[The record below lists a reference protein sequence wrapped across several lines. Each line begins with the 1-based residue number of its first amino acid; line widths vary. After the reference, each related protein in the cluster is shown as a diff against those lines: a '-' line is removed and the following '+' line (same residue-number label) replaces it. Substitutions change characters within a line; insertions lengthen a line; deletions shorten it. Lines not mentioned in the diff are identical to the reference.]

1 MTRLRELDGQ
11 VVDALVVGGGMA
23 GAGVARDLASRGLS
37 AVLVEKADFA
47 AGTTSRSSKLIHGG
61 LRYLELLDFKLVRE
75 SLRERETLARL
86 APQLVRPIPFL
97 VPVYRTGTRSLV
109 KVRLGLRLYDWLR
122 PGRRTE
128 RYRAISRAE
137 ALRLEPSVR
146 PDDLLGAGYY
156 LDDLL
161 LSPERLCLEN
171 VLSAR
176 RAGAHAFNYA
186 LAEELQPGPEGGWTA
201 RVRDLVDGDVVRLTG
216 RVLVNAAGPWV
227 DRVRARARIED
238 RGKRIIRTTKGI
250 HLLLPRLTERALY
263 LSTQDDRMVFVIP
276 WREFSLVG
284 TTDTDFTDN
293 PDRVWATGDEVTY
306 LIGEARRVLV
316 DPRVSE
322 ANVVYTY
329 AGVRPLTFEGGSG
342 GSGGSSGKRASAVS
356 RQHKVVAEGHGG
368 RFLSVTGTKLTCFRS
383 LAETVGDTVV
393 RRLRRGG
400 PSLTADIALD
410 GSDEEAGALE
420 ARAMLDLT
428 EAVRAT
434 GLEPAQLEA
443 LVATYGRRV
452 RAVLDLARRLPG
464 GLDRICKSAPEIV
477 AQVHWAVETE
487 LAVSLQD
494 VLLRRTG
501 IGTGPCLGLDC
512 AVGVAQRMAGLLGWS
527 PRRLEAELEAY
538 QTEVRQGLRFR
549 TG

>member
-37 AVLVEKADFA
+37 AILVEKADFA

-86 APQLVRPIPFL
+86 APQLIRPLPFL

-109 KVRLGLRLYDWLR
+109 RVRLGLRLYDWLR

-128 RYRAISRAE
+128 RYRAISAAE

-186 LAEELQPGPEGGWTA
+186 LAEEFQPGPEGGWTA
-201 RVRDLVDGDVVRLTG
+201 RVRDLVHGDVVRLTG
-216 RVLVNAAGPWV
+216 RVVVNAAGPWV

-284 TTDTDFTDN
+284 TTDTDFTDS
-293 PDRVWATGDEVTY
+293 PDRVWATGEEVTY
-306 LIGEARRVLV
+306 LLGEARRVLV

-329 AGVRPLTFEGGSG
+329 AGVRPLTFEGGPG
-342 GSGGSSGKRASAVS
+342 GPRGKRASAVS

-383 LAETVGDTVV
+383 LAEGVGDAVV
-393 RRLRRGG
+393 RRVRRGG

-410 GSDEEAGALE
+410 GSDEETGVLE

-434 GLEPAQLEA
+434 GLEPAQIEA

-464 GLDRICKSAPEIV
+464 GLERICKSAPEIV
-477 AQVHWAVETE
+477 AQVNWAVETE

>member
-86 APQLVRPIPFL
+86 APQLVRPLPFL

-186 LAEELQPGPEGGWTA
+186 LAEEFQPGPEGGWTA

-284 TTDTDFTDN
+284 TTDTDFTDS

-329 AGVRPLTFEGGSG
+329 AGVRPLTFDGGSG
-342 GSGGSSGKRASAVS
+342 GKRASAVS

-383 LAETVGDTVV
+383 LAEKVGDTVV

-464 GLDRICKSAPEIV
+464 GLERICKSAPEIV